1 MEVHAEACCFGLLKS
16 VGNDTTTTTI
26 TFSNSAGLLEH
37 GERFPG
43 GVSYSKEELGTSTVG
58 FCVSGIVAYLA
69 YLAYSKGL
77 IVNCCWPGLTGYAV
91 WFAALWWSLGKA
103 VTKECMISF
112 S

>member
-1 MEVHAEACCFGLLKS
+1 MTH
-16 VGNDTTTTTI
+16 TTTTI

-43 GVSYSKEELGTSTVG
+43 GVLGTSTVG
-58 FCVSGIVAYLA
+58 LCVSGIVAYLA

-77 IVNCCWPGLTGYAV
+77 LVNCCWSGLTGYAV
-91 WFAALWWSLGKA
+91 WFAALWWSLGEA
-103 VTKECMISF
+103 VTKEHMISF